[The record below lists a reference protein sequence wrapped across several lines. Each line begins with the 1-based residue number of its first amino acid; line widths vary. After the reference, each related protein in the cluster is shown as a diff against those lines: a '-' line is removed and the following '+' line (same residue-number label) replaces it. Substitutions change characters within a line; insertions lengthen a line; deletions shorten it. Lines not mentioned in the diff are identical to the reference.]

1 MGDGPTADAGAV
13 GFEVEPA
20 MGFTGCG
27 VVGGRGLGS
36 EQFGDQ
42 GSDFGGPCQ
51 LVIPAGPTGRLGLG
65 VALGAGAQVV
75 RAQLVVAT
83 EADAQFE
90 RDGCRRKEAAA
101 SLGEEMAD
109 QWCGNTVG
117 ELEFFMARKL
127 AGRWI

>member
-1 MGDGPTADAGAV
+1 M
-13 GFEVEPA
+13 
-20 MGFTGCG
+20 
-27 VVGGRGLGS
+27 
-36 EQFGDQ
+36 
-42 GSDFGGPCQ
+42 
-51 LVIPAGPTGRLGLG
+51 G

-75 RAQLVVAT
+75 RAQLVEAT
-83 EADAQFE
+83 EADPQLG

-117 ELEFFMARKL
+117 ELEFFMVRKL

>member
-1 MGDGPTADAGAV
+1 
-13 GFEVEPA
+13 
-20 MGFTGCG
+20 MGFTGSG
-27 VVGGRGLGS
+27 AVGGRGLGR

-42 GSDFGGPCQ
+42 SSDFSGPCR
-51 LVIPAGPTGRLGLG
+51 LVIPAGPTGRPGLG

-90 RDGCRRKEAAA
+90 RDGCRRKEAGA

-109 QWCGNTVG
+109 
-117 ELEFFMARKL
+117 
-127 AGRWI
+127 